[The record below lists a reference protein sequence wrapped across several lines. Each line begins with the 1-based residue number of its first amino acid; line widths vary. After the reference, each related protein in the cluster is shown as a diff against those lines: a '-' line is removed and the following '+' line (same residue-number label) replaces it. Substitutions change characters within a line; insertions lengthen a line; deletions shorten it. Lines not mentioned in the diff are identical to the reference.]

1 MEMTELTE
9 LINQYIPQIFIGGT
23 MIGLASACVYYSL
36 KEMFR
41 KDDENRK
48 ELYEVIDSIPEEHRK
63 SVGKVL
69 EVFERQHPKETISYR
84 MKI

>member
-1 MEMTELTE
+1 MTELTE

-41 KDDENRK
+41 KDDE
-48 ELYEVIDSIPEEHRK
+48 DSIPEEHRK